1 MSLAEDAAF
10 VKGEFFAGA
19 ELATAGVAGETGQVV
34 DVLPCPSH
42 PIGRR
47 DGSTAA
53 GAFGSERPDRL
64 TRVKQFFFSLVRNDL
79 QFEYQI
85 QNVNY
90 TT

>member
-10 VKGEFFAGA
+10 VEGEFFAGA

-64 TRVKQFFFSLVRNDL
+64 TRVNKKCCFFFS
-79 QFEYQI
+79 
-85 QNVNY
+85 
-90 TT
+90 